1 MKSEQIRDMT
11 TDEVLQRKAEI
22 EEELFN
28 LKLLKSTKELS
39 NPLKLRT
46 LRRDLA
52 RIKTIL
58 REDELSLRKL
68 SQARLGAKPL
78 VRREP
83 TVTKREEKDKA

>member
-11 TDEVLQRKAEI
+11 LDEVLQRKAEI

-28 LKLLKSTKELS
+28 LRLVRSTKELS
-39 NPLKLRT
+39 NPLKFRT

-58 REDELSLRKL
+58 REDELGLRKL
-68 SQARLGAKPL
+68 SQTKK
-78 VRREP
+78 EP
-83 TVTKREEKDKA
+83 AGTKEKEKDKV

>member
-11 TDEVLQRKAEI
+11 SDEILQRKAEI

-28 LKLLKSTKELS
+28 LKLLRSTKELS

-46 LRRDLA
+46 LHRDLA

-58 REDELSLRKL
+58 REDEMGLRKL
-68 SQARLGAKPL
+68 SQVK
-78 VRREP
+78 REP

>member
-68 SQARLGAKPL
+68 SQ